1 MKDANW
7 LVKLLGCIG
16 MFSEKYMS
24 FQILDFNFE
33 NKKIF
38 LSQYKQDLSDDH
50 IFTILTGK
58 NGSGKSRLLVNIL
71 SVYLGYDFGET
82 YKNKPQKIIS
92 ISNIRNDKFP
102 IEKNSPK
109 NYHYIGQ
116 KNYPSGKTL
125 DRFYV
130 FKNIF
135 SNNKI
140 NRNSI
145 CQTFEYLNLKSKIKV
160 EFKSLTPSPYIE
172 INNLI
177 NTRLDLYDKFNSLF
191 KKYLTPDS
199 QTNFEKYFDGL
210 VDLNFK
216 NYSKYSIKHKRIM
229 TNNLV
234 GKIDY
239 DSYIDTYI
247 DPKIIH
253 EKIESRLQKNEIL
266 FIQCLTKIHS
276 DDFLITDNIFNQLL
290 ETIIIEKMDFK
301 LNKFIYDFKKD
312 TTPKYI
318 KNLFIFLNLDLI
330 RINDIWIS
338 QINSNETIKFYDL
351 SSGQQSLLN
360 ILLGISGIIEDNSLI
375 CIDEPEVNLH
385 PEWQTEFIVK
395 LQNIFNYI
403 KGCHFIIATHSPQ
416 IVSGL
421 KSENGYIVDLEENKT
436 YEAKEYSTR
445 SADFQLAKIFKSPG
459 YNNEYILKLC
469 FYLLSLIKE
478 GKKPTS
484 DDLAILQEI
493 NDFKDNLKDDDPSL
507 YLIKQVQSF
516 FE

>member
-1 MKDANW
+1 MKDASW
-7 LVKLLGCIG
+7 LVKLWGCIE

-33 NKKIF
+33 NKKII
-38 LSQYKQDLSDDH
+38 LSQDKQDLNDDH

-71 SVYLGYDFGET
+71 SVYLSYDFGKT

-92 ISNIRNDKFP
+92 ISNIKNDKFP
-102 IEKNSPK
+102 LEINSPK

-116 KNYPSGKTL
+116 KNYPSAKTL

-135 SNNKI
+135 SNIKI

-145 CQTFEYLNLKSKIKV
+145 CQTFEYLNLKSEIKV

-177 NTRLDLYDKFNSLF
+177 STRLDLYDKFNSLF
-191 KKYLTPDS
+191 KKYLTPES

-210 VDLNFK
+210 VDLNIK
-216 NYSKYSIKHKRIM
+216 NYSKYSIINKNFINEKLIA
-229 TNNLV
+229 
-234 GKIDY
+234 KIDY
-239 DSYIDTYI
+239 DSSL
-247 DPKIIH
+247 DPKITH
-253 EKIESRLQKNEIL
+253 EKIESLLQKNEIL

-276 DDFLITDNIFNQLL
+276 DDVLITDNIFNKLI
-290 ETIIIEKMDFK
+290 EIIIIEKMDFK
-301 LNKFIYDFKKD
+301 FKKFGYDFKD
-312 TTPKYI
+312 HITPKYI
-318 KNLFIFLNLDLI
+318 ENLFIFLNLELI
-330 RINDIWIS
+330 RISDIWIS
-338 QINSNETIKFYDL
+338 RIDSNENIKFYDL

-360 ILLGISGIIEDNSLI
+360 IMLGISGIIEDNSLI

-421 KSENGYIVDLEENKT
+421 KSEHGYIVDLEENKT

-469 FYLLSLIKE
+469 FHLLSLIKE
-478 GKKPTS
+478 DQNPTS
-484 DDLAILQEI
+484 DDLIALQEI
-493 NDFKDNLKDDDPSL
+493 NDFKENLKNDDPSL